1 MKDNY
6 TRICLYRPGPFII
19 GCPNM
24 NQKGGLRGWG
34 KGTGQG
40 HWARALGKGTGERH
54 WGKGFGRSLS
64 SQY

>member
-40 HWARALGKGTGERH
+40 HWGKALGQGLWEVFELPILKSPGPYL
-54 WGKGFGRSLS
+54 F
-64 SQY
+64 

>member
-24 NQKGGLRGWG
+24 NQKGGLRG

-40 HWARALGKGTGERH
+40 HWARALGKGTGARAL
-54 WGKGFGRSLS
+54 GGL
-64 SQY
+64 